1 MKNKSWLSLLATI
14 LTILLLLACTRE
26 TVVLVENAAPDN
38 AELTLRCT
46 LPVDGAYPLA
56 VRDTVSGQKILEFR
70 FRTSRP
76 AFTYV
81 QDLNAMGNIICFPV
95 EPGRTYRLSYDGS
108 GFSFTGKGQAAQR
121 LYAAL
126 PVYPHPQIPARDYAR
141 EPSIA
146 TVKSTLESMAAAET
160 APFDSLFKAKEI
172 SAGLH
177 DLIAADRE
185 AYSRLILAW
194 VGVWHSSGLNL
205 DEETMEAAYGGLD
218 LDSDLTMA
226 TSAFYE
232 LINTYASS
240 SLEKR
245 TDEVMPLLEDGLLN
259 TLFIDEYKKILT
271 GKRLEAATAYQIYS
285 AAIQKEYEKELIAL
299 YDDFAATWPR
309 SRYLAALGPEI
320 EEIRDYYAERPAD
333 PDIVFLEDTED
344 ISSLSELLSRF
355 AGKKVYIDVWATW
368 CGPCKD
374 EFAYAPR
381 LQELLKETGY
391 EMLYISVDRQRDS
404 QKWKEMIAFYG
415 LKGHHVLAG
424 EEFQKDLYTVYGEN
438 GSMAIPWNMIVDS
451 QGNIVQLHAPRPSDY
466 DSLKTALE

>member
-1 MKNKSWLSLLATI
+1 MKKDSWLSLLATVLMLI
-14 LTILLLLACTRE
+14 LLLACSRE
-26 TVVLVENAAPDN
+26 TVVLIDN
-38 AELTLRCT
+38 ATPDTEMTLRCT

-56 VRDTVSGQKILEFR
+56 VRDTVSGQNTLEFR
-70 FRTSRP
+70 FRTPRP
-76 AFTYV
+76 AFTSI
-81 QDLNAMGNIICFPV
+81 QDLKALGNIVYFPV

-108 GFSFTGKGQAAQR
+108 GFFFAGEGQEAQR

-126 PVYPHPQIPARDYAR
+126 PVYFHPQIPARNYAG
-141 EPSIA
+141 EPSITA
-146 TVKSTLESMAAAET
+146 VKSTLEGIAAAET

-205 DEETMEAAYGGLD
+205 DEETLEAAYGGLD
-218 LDSDLTMA
+218 LNSDLTMA
-226 TSAFYE
+226 TSAFYD
-232 LINTYASS
+232 LVNTYASS
-240 SLEKR
+240 CLEKR

-259 TLFIDEYKKILT
+259 TLFIDEYKKMLT
-271 GKRLEAATAYQIYS
+271 DKRLEAATAYQIYS
-285 AAIQKEYEKELIAL
+285 AAIQKEYEKELLTL
-299 YDDFAATWPR
+299 YDDFAGTWPR
-309 SRYLAALGPEI
+309 SPYLAALEPEI
-320 EEIRDYYAERPAD
+320 EEIRAYYADRPAD
-333 PDIVFLEDTED
+333 PDIVFLEDTD
-344 ISSLSELLSRF
+344 GIGSLSELLSRF

-391 EMLYISVDRQRDS
+391 EMLYISVDNARDTE
-404 QKWKEMIAFYG
+404 KWKEMIAFYG

-424 EEFQKDLYTVYGEN
+424 EDFLKDLYRLYGEN
-438 GSMAIPWNMIVDS
+438 GSMSIPWNMIIDS
-451 QGNIVQLHAPRPSDY
+451 QGDIVLLHAPRPSDY
-466 DSLKTALE
+466 DSLKAALE

>member
-1 MKNKSWLSLLATI
+1 MKKESWLSLFATLLMLI
-14 LTILLLLACTRE
+14 LILACSRE
-26 TVVLVENAAPDN
+26 TVVLVDN
-38 AELTLRCT
+38 ADPDTELTLRCT

-56 VRDTVSGQKILEFR
+56 VRDTVSGQKTLEFR
-70 FRTSRP
+70 FRTPGP
-76 AFTYV
+76 AFTSV
-81 QDLNAMGNIICFPV
+81 QDLNAMGNIIYFPV
-95 EPGRTYRLSYDGS
+95 EPGRTYRLSYDGT
-108 GFSFTGKGQAAQR
+108 GFSFTGKGQEAQR

-126 PVYPHPQIPARDYAR
+126 PSYFHPQIPARNYAG
-141 EPSIA
+141 EPSITA
-146 TVKSTLESMAAAET
+146 VKSTLEGIAAAEK

-177 DLIAADRE
+177 DLIVADRE

-218 LDSDLTMA
+218 LDSDLTMG
-226 TSAFYE
+226 TSAFYD

-245 TDEVMPLLEDGLLN
+245 TDEVMPLLEEGLLN

-285 AAIQKEYEKELIAL
+285 AAIQKEYEKELVDL

-309 SRYLAALGPEI
+309 SRYLAALEPEI
-320 EEIRDYYAERPAD
+320 KEIRDYYAERPED
-333 PDIVFLEDTED
+333 PDIVFLKDTES
-344 ISSLSELLSRF
+344 IASLSELLARF

-368 CGPCKD
+368 CGPCKE

-391 EMLYISVDRQRDS
+391 EMLYISVDNARDM
-404 QKWKEMIAFYG
+404 QKWKEMVAFYG
-415 LKGHHVLAG
+415 LRGNHVLAG
-424 EEFQKDLYTVYGEN
+424 EEFLKDLYAIYGEN
-438 GSMAIPWNMIVDS
+438 GSMAIPWNMIVDE
-451 QGNIVQLHAPRPSDY
+451 QGNIVRLHAPRPSEY
-466 DSLKTALE
+466 DSLKAALQ